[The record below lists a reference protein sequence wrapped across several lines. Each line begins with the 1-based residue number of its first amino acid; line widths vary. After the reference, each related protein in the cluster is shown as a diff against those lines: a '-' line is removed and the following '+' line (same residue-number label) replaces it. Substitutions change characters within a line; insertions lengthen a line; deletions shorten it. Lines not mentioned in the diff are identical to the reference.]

1 MEEKLCVICGKPLSK
16 RAIRRGAVCCGA
28 SCAAK
33 NRPSRARVCVC
44 VNCGREFVGGSV
56 LALYCSKRCG
66 IEYRKK
72 ASMPPE
78 SRLSQIDKISAEA
91 RDAGLSYGQLQARRY
106 LEKQKGGE

>member
-1 MEEKLCVICGKPLSK
+1 MGEKLCVICGKPLSK

-66 IEYRKK
+66 IEYRRKQ
-72 ASMPPE
+72 AADTP
-78 SRLSQIDKISAEA
+78 RLSQIDKISAEA

-106 LEKQKGGE
+106 LEKQKGGK

>member
-1 MEEKLCVICGKPLSK
+1 MQEKLCVICGKPLSK

-66 IEYRKK
+66 IEYRRKQ
-72 ASMPPE
+72 AADVP
-78 SRLSQIDKISAEA
+78 RLSQIDKISAEA
-91 RDAGLSYGQLQARRY
+91 RNVGLSYGQLQARRY